1 MHPHLRHGHPAVLGS
16 NRLLWKRFPHTGG
29 RLYIWLPWPQGRLCW
44 LGVTAVGLLIVA
56 DAVCVLTWFQERG
69 LESRIEADD
78 QRSCPSPSS
87 VARDRDSP
95 RKALSDAP
103 SRGGRAFLLERLSV
117 RLVLD
122 PDAGAA
128 GALQAGQRTWR
139 RVRASFE
146 DAPGDL
152 APCPSLASSLTLWAA
167 IVAAG
172 DEQDE
177 QLVERADVEPE
188 DAECAWRVSFTPR
201 ESRAYDLHVR
211 ALWVNATA
219 EPAYGTCDDVA
230 GKGGGE
236 PHGLAPAGEVLLRP
250 LRGRRTLPRLEP
262 AAAAGGRRRMHAAG
276 ARQQQGAR
284 ELHVRRPAERR
295 RLVETCLPSSVPR
308 RLEHPADVR
317 QGRAAPRAV
326 PPFWGSPAALG
337 TPRPAEGGGPAGAEA
352 ACGAGGPGPGACEYG
367 RRPGRWRFAGRAPNW
382 TADWEPDA
390 GKLPAYTRDE
400 VGRCWQSRG
409 ITKIAMTGDSLIREQ
424 FNGLRSYV
432 EENFEVKKVS
442 NAHFWWRRPDGVD
455 VSVEFIDFFSFFREI
470 SMLQYGG
477 RRILGDGRFRL
488 PSTTRSTRRC

>member
-295 RLVETCLPSSVPR
+295 RLVE
-308 RLEHPADVR
+308 
-317 QGRAAPRAV
+317 
-326 PPFWGSPAALG
+326 
-337 TPRPAEGGGPAGAEA
+337 A

-470 SMLQYGG
+470 SMLQYAYSRGLRHSAYPRRVDGANGG